1 MNCWFWNIDRD
12 RKAFFNRELKEG
24 RLRQGWGYQEDL
36 DLRKIEQSIEEEEPL
51 TDRQESAW
59 SRCSDMITR
68 IAPGDIVVVK
78 NVPSGD
84 HFTLARVIEGGYRF
98 EISEETGDQ
107 GHILPVKRIGAYNK
121 NAEAVP
127 TPMVRALNRERH
139 PIRKTKAHHERVV
152 NLAEVDP
159 GEAQE
164 AEPFKE
170 MVEGWKEG
178 LRNHLEE
185 MLQKK
190 LSPRR
195 AERLVLEMLR
205 NDGLD
210 VEWTAGPKERGAD
223 LATKTMLG
231 YGMSTNIAIQV
242 KYHPGRENNPKVLDQ
257 IEQAFEERDVDAGLL
272 VTFANELSEEVEERL
287 TELKHRYREN
297 VEVLYGEELYM
308 RLLEL
313 IADTDHMIEDR

>member
-12 RKAFFNRELKEG
+12 RQDFFNRELEEG
-24 RLRQGWGYQEDL
+24 RLRQGWGYQKNL
-36 DLRKIEQSIEEEEPL
+36 DLRKIQRRREEGKSL
-51 TDRQESAW
+51 TGQQESAW
-59 SRCSDMITR
+59 SRCGDMITR
-68 IAPGDIVVVK
+68 IKSDDLVVVK

-84 HFTLARVIEGGYRF
+84 HFTIVRIVEGGYRY

-107 GHILPVKRIGAYNK
+107 GHILPVEKVGAYNK
-121 NAEAVP
+121 NAEVVP

-139 PIRKTKAHHERVV
+139 PIRRTLAHQERVI

-159 GEAQE
+159 ESAQK

-170 MVEGWKEG
+170 MVEGWKKG

-185 MLQKK
+185 MLQTK
-190 LSPRR
+190 LHPRH

-210 VEWTAGPKERGAD
+210 VEWTAGPNERGAD

-231 YGMSTNIAIQV
+231 YGMSTNVAIQV
-242 KYHPGRENNPKVLDQ
+242 KYHTEKENNPGVLDQ

-272 VTFANELSEEVEERL
+272 VTFANELSDAVEDRL
-287 TELKHRYREN
+287 TELKHNYREN
-297 VEVLYGEELYM
+297 VEVLYGEDLYM

-313 IADTDHMIEDR
+313 IADTDHTIEEV